1 MDRFKFR
8 VWDMLDESFEYWEIP
23 GPEQFPAHPGSC
35 DWIAEQ
41 CTGVAVIR
49 DNKITLIYEG
59 DKINFTTFDHNG
71 ADTQHT
77 GYVVW
82 SEDMWMV
89 WHSPESEY
97 FGSDG
102 GFILGHLESDG
113 IEVVGNIHENPE
125 LLEG

>member
-1 MDRFKFR
+1 M
-8 VWDMLDESFEYWEIP
+8 
-23 GPEQFPAHPGSC
+23 PEHAELGKPHR
-35 DWIAEQ
+35 DKMIIEQ
-41 CTGVAVIR
+41 CADVAVIR

-113 IEVVGNIHENPE
+113 IEVIGNIHEEPSE
-125 LLEG
+125 